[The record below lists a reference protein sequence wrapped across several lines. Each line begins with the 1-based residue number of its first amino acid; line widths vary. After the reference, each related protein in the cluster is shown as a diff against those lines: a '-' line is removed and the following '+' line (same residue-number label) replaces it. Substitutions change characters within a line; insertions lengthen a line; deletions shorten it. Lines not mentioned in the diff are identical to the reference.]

1 MESKFK
7 QTLLLLVYF
16 LIPVIISVMYLLEKK
31 VNLVDRIDNVSGIL
45 SFIWMCF
52 NIIIVT
58 KIKLIE
64 KNFSLQGLM
73 TFHTYMSAV
82 ALFLAS
88 LHGGLFVLKI
98 QSIRSDQLISGI
110 IGFVLFFTLMLLAII
125 FMSNRWL
132 KYYQMQKLRLVAYK
146 KNFNYNFNKILH
158 NITILAVFVVYIHT
172 LLSFTSKSSIVLRG
186 VYFFF
191 FNITLI
197 SWISHKII
205 RNLRVQ
211 TDPYLYRKASWDDI
225 LSEIRQGTDK
235 SWTME
240 LIKENPSLFTCF
252 QCGSCTSICP
262 VSDVTKGDYNPR
274 KIMEN
279 VILGFKNNILVDK
292 IPDVWDCAYCNSCDE
307 ICPQHIKLT
316 DVFASI
322 KNSFAEQGDV
332 PEAFISEARML
343 YKFGVVIPQ
352 QDAITR
358 RSEKLGI
365 PKIPIYDLQ
374 EIQDLLDMAGFKK
387 IIETPKAENM
397 KEERE

>member
-1 MESKFK
+1 MASKLK

-16 LIPVIISVMYLLEKK
+16 LIPVIISVIYLLEKQ
-31 VNLVDRIDNVSGIL
+31 VNLVDRIDNVSGIF
-45 SFIWMCF
+45 SFIWMCL

-64 KNFSLQGLM
+64 KNFSIQGLM
-73 TFHTYMSAV
+73 TFHTYMSTV
-82 ALFLAS
+82 ALFLAFI
-88 LHGGLFVLKI
+88 HGGLFVLKI
-98 QSIRSDQLISGI
+98 QSIRNNQLVSGI
-110 IGFVLFFTLMLLAII
+110 IGFVLFFVLMLLAII

-132 KYYQMQKLRLVAYK
+132 KFNQMQKLRLLAYK
-146 KNFNYNFNKILH
+146 TKFRYNFNKILH

-172 LLSFTSKSSIVLRG
+172 LLSFTSMSSLLLRG
-186 VYFFF
+186 MYFFS
-191 FNITLI
+191 FNITFI
-197 SWISHKII
+197 SWISHKTI
-205 RNLRVQ
+205 RNLRKE

-225 LSEIRQGTDK
+225 LSEISQRTDT

-240 LIKENPSLFTCF
+240 LIEENPSLFTCF

-279 VILGFKNNILVDK
+279 VILGLKDNIFVDK
-292 IPDVWDCAYCNSCDE
+292 IPDVWDCTYCNSCEE

-332 PEAFISEARML
+332 PEAFIGEARML

-374 EIQDLLDMAGFKK
+374 EIQDLLEMAGFKK
-387 IIETPKAENM
+387 IIETPKVEKM